1 MGWLEGTLLALATGT
16 TLVQLWFWGYL
27 FGHLG
32 AYRPNSAPDGDQE
45 GPPVSLIICARNEAK
60 NLRKNLPRILSQSY
74 RWLDIIVVNDASTD
88 NSLEILLEFKKKNPN
103 LRIIQN
109 GRKFTTGKK
118 AALTLGIQAAFY
130 EVILLTDADC
140 TPAGPKWVSGM
151 VGALT
156 TSTDIVLGYSPFL
169 QSRSFLNRFIR
180 FETSYIA
187 TQYYSFALAGIPYM
201 GVGRNL
207 LYRRQLFFETGG
219 FQQHLHLATGDDDLF
234 INEAARSSN
243 TSVVLSPQTFTY
255 SIPKSNWRAYYYQ
268 KRRHLRAGTH
278 YRPAHQLALGLL
290 SASHLGHYL
299 STIVLMIT
307 FPTYTLPA
315 TFAISVRYLV
325 VCWQY
330 RRILRL
336 LRDPSLLPWIPLLDA
351 LYTLHYLVFAPV
363 LFNTGQSRQ
372 EKWKQ

>member
-1 MGWLEGTLLALATGT
+1 MGWLEGTLLALAAGT

-27 FGHLG
+27 FGYLG
-32 AYRPNSAPDGDQE
+32 AYRPPPAPHGNQK

-60 NLRKNLPRILSQSY
+60 NLRKNLPRILNQSY
-74 RWLDIIVVNDASTD
+74 RWLEIIVVNDASTD
-88 NSLEILLEFKKKNPN
+88 NSLEILLEFKKKNPK
-103 LRIIQN
+103 LRIIKI

-118 AALTLGIQAAFY
+118 AALTLGIQAASH

-140 TPAGPKWVSGM
+140 IPAGTKWVSEM
-151 VGALT
+151 LRALT

-207 LYRRQLFFETGG
+207 MYRRRLFFETGG
-219 FQQHLHLATGDDDLF
+219 FQQHVHLATGDDDLF

-268 KRRHLRAGTH
+268 KRRHVRAGTH

-299 STIVLMIT
+299 STIVLMIA
-307 FPTYTLPA
+307 FPTYALPA

>member
-1 MGWLEGTLLALATGT
+1 MGWFEATLLALTAGS
-16 TLVQLWFWGYL
+16 TLIQLWFWGYL

-32 AYRPNSAPDGDQE
+32 RYRYPPDPEEEPE
-45 GPPVSLIICARNEAK
+45 GPGVSLIICARNEAK
-60 NLRKNLPRILSQSY
+60 NLKKNLPRILNQTY
-74 RWLDIIVVNDASTD
+74 RSLEIIIVNDASTD
-88 NSLEILLEFKKKNPN
+88 NSLEVLLDFKKKNPK
-103 LRIIQN
+103 LRLIHT
-109 GRKFTTGKK
+109 GRKFTAGKK
-118 AALTLGIQAAFY
+118 AALTLGINSAFH

-140 TPAGPKWVSGM
+140 TPAGPKWVTGM
-151 VGALT
+151 VRALT
-156 TSTDIVLGYSPFL
+156 TSTDIVLGYSPYL
-169 QSRSFLNRFIR
+169 QSSSFLNRFIR

-187 TQYYSFALAGIPYM
+187 TQYFSFALAGIPYM

-207 LYRRQLFFETGG
+207 LYRRRLFFETGG

-243 TSVVLSPQTFTY
+243 TSVILSPQTFTY

-299 STIVLMIT
+299 STIVLMIA
-307 FPTYTLPA
+307 FQMYTLPA
-315 TFAISVRYLV
+315 LFTFSVRYLV